1 MAGAKGVAILHPM
14 KTSLKI
20 TALLLAASFPC
31 SAFAEIFG
39 ADLPAPLNVENIAT
53 LFSMLLISLTL
64 IRDYSRSS
72 QSAFSRSY
80 ARFAE
85 GKDEIHRLAA

>member
-1 MAGAKGVAILHPM
+1 M

-31 SAFAEIFG
+31 AAFAEIFG
-39 ADLPAPLNVENIAT
+39 ADLPAPLNVENAAM
-53 LFSMLLISLTL
+53 LFSMLLIGLTL
-64 IRDYSRSS
+64 IGDYSRSS
-72 QSAFSRSY
+72 RSAFSRSY

-85 GKDEIHRLAA
+85 SKGETHRLAA

>member
-1 MAGAKGVAILHPM
+1 M

-31 SAFAEIFG
+31 VAFAEILG
-39 ADLPAPLNVENIAT
+39 ANLPAALNVEYTAT
-53 LFSMLLISLTL
+53 LFVMLLIGLTL
-64 IRDYSRSS
+64 MGDYSRR
-72 QSAFSRSY
+72 SRTALSRNY

-85 GKDEIHRLAA
+85 GKGVTPRHAA